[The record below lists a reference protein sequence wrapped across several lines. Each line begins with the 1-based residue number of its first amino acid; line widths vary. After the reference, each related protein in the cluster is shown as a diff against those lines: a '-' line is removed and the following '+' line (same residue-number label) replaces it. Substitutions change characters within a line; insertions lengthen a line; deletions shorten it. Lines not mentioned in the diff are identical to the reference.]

1 MLMTIGSTGSTGP
14 TKVNRLWDALSERD
28 DDALTCTACED
39 ALPAYLAAP
48 TGVADPALEA
58 VARHL
63 RSCAHCA
70 ALAAELQQLVQQATT
85 ATFPARPAAPRPD
98 LTFLAAGEP
107 LQPSSTPSHWWW
119 IDAAGQLLIA
129 FSAELLAAFTPPPL
143 VGVKSAGGADLLHH
157 LTLSAPDLAVA
168 VNVQAATT
176 TGQCTLWVD
185 VNIPSTGGWPHL
197 GGTAVRLW
205 RDTELVAQQTTDAYG
220 KVFFPA
226 VARAELDALRLS
238 IAPMSR

>member
-1 MLMTIGSTGSTGP
+1 MTIGSTGS
-14 TKVNRLWDALSERD
+14 TKVNRLWDALHEQA
-28 DDALTCTACED
+28 DDALTCAACED

-48 TGVADPALEA
+48 PGVADPTGDA

-63 RSCAHCA
+63 RRCAHCA
-70 ALAAELQQLVQQATT
+70 ALATELQQLVQQATS
-85 ATFPARPAAPRPD
+85 ATFTARPAVPPPD

-107 LQPSSTPSHWWW
+107 PQPSSTPAHWWW

-168 VNVQAATT
+168 VSVQAATAE
-176 TGQCTLWVD
+176 GQCTLWVD

-197 GGTAVRLW
+197 GGTVVSLW
-205 RDTELVAQQTTDAYG
+205 RNKELVAQQTTDAYG

-226 VARAELDALRLS
+226 VARAELAAIRLS
-238 IAPMSR
+238 IAPDVL